1 MKRSGIVVVVCTALV
16 VVACERDAAEEA
28 ERETASDRVVA
39 EADDESTAQQRL
51 EPREGPF
58 EGAHDPEEPI
68 EPEGFQKQLLDGICL
83 AYDECR
89 NDQFRAGAFRL
100 LTQSAI
106 FAAEQQGDDEA
117 KEDLETMV
125 RQLRA
130 EGLEVPPRSA
140 CDRMFGHLFG
150 GGGMGPQEI
159 ERAIEAETTVFDAD
173 RAGECVAQFGKPFEL
188 CEERQP
194 LDGPP
199 DPQQLMLGMIA
210 HQDALGRHFSVC
222 QEVFEGQLEKGE
234 DCLFGYECRGELTCL
249 RDSDDETGEC
259 GEPEQGEGG
268 IAPGAPMGPA
278 ETPPGTRAP

>member
-1 MKRSGIVVVVCTALV
+1 MKRFGIVAVVCTALV
-16 VVACERDAAEEA
+16 FGACERDAPEESQEEA
-28 ERETASDRVVA
+28 TDDRIVA
-39 EADDESTAQQRL
+39 EADDGLSGEEQLQ
-51 EPREGPF
+51 PREEPF
-58 EGAHDPEEPI
+58 EGAHDPREPI
-68 EPEGFQKQLLDGICL
+68 EPEAFRDELLDGICL

-117 KEDLETMV
+117 KEDLEALV
-125 RQLRA
+125 RELRTEA
-130 EGLEVPPRSA
+130 LEVPPRSA

-150 GGGMGPQEI
+150 GGGMGPEEI
-159 ERAIEAETTVFDAD
+159 ERAIERETTVFDAD
-173 RAGECVAQFGKPFEL
+173 RAGECVAQFGKPFAL

-234 DCLFGYECRGELTCL
+234 DCLFGYECTGELTCV
-249 RDSDDETGEC
+249 REPDDETGEC
-259 GEPEQGEGG
+259 GESEQGEGG

-278 ETPPGTRAP
+278 ETPPGTQAP